1 MVVIAIVGILFGIAL
16 SSYQSNVLKTR
27 RYAAQSCLMEYSQ
40 YMERHYTT
48 NTSNPMQYTGASLP
62 SAACA
67 TSLGATYTI
76 SLSLLSSQAY
86 TLQAAALGAQTG
98 DAGCTAMTLQTSV
111 GTKMAARRKRAR
123 MRAPPSPGST
133 STRRRSSCPGSA
145 RCTRR

>member
-1 MVVIAIVGILFGIAL
+1 MLKTPPRPRPAQHATRGFTLIEIMVVIAIVGILFGIAL

-98 DAGCTAMTLQTSV
+98 DAGCTAMTLQQNGAKVPAT
-111 GTKMAARRKRAR
+111 GCW
-123 MRAPPSPGST
+123 P
-133 STRRRSSCPGSA
+133 
-145 RCTRR
+145 

>member
-62 SAACA
+62 SAE
-67 TSLGATYTI
+67 LGVQVIAGE
-76 SLSLLSSQAY
+76 SEQAGCGR
-86 TLQAAALGAQTG
+86 QAARELLTMAGGAGRHPQLHVAL
-98 DAGCTAMTLQTSV
+98 
-111 GTKMAARRKRAR
+111 
-123 MRAPPSPGST
+123 
-133 STRRRSSCPGSA
+133 
-145 RCTRR
+145 